1 MSRKLLNVL
10 KLTEY
15 YGSNGINYGWL
26 GRKKTDQREKEL
38 LVVHV
43 PYPDIDFCMATKT
56 YVSYDPAEKQ
66 LYLSNSLKMGKNH
79 WINTFIDDLKNSRVQ
94 IQDFYHDNWKK

>member
-1 MSRKLLNVL
+1 MTRQLLNLL

-15 YGSNGINYGWL
+15 YDTDGINYGWL
-26 GRKKTDQREKEL
+26 GRKSTNQREKEL
-38 LVVHV
+38 LVVKV

-56 YVSYDPAEKQ
+56 YVSYDPVEKQ

-79 WINTFIDDLKNSRVQ
+79 WLNTFIDDLKNSRVQ
-94 IQDFYHDNWKK
+94 IEDFYHDNWKK